1 MPFTKSF
8 GLVGE
13 NCTVTIAFGGF
24 QDGAPSAFTA
34 NTYTCL
40 AKSVR
45 TSTSVDTADVSAL
58 CDTTKKMQVTKASG
72 SIDIELLVDGT
83 QQTDGSPVFFNKE
96 GYYCQVVITPGALNA
111 KTFVGIVT
119 ATGIS
124 IANGEAVTETATIM
138 LGANGVTTAWT
149 SA

>member
-1 MPFTKSF
+1 MAFTKSF

-13 NCTVTIAFGGF
+13 NCVVTIAFGGY
-24 QDGAPSAFTA
+24 QDGSPSAFTA

-58 CDTTKKMQVTKASG
+58 CDTNKKMQVTKASG
-72 SIDIELLVDGT
+72 TVDIELLVDGT
-83 QQTDGSPVFFNKE
+83 QQADGSPIFFNKE
-96 GYYCQVVITPGALNA
+96 GFYCQVVITPGALSA
-111 KTFVGIVT
+111 KTFVGVVT
-119 ATGIS
+119 ATGIG
-124 IANGEAVTETATIM
+124 IAAGEAVTETATIM
-138 LGANGVTTAWT
+138 LGANGVATAWA

>member
-1 MPFTKSF
+1 MAFTKSF

-13 NCTVTIAFGGF
+13 NCVVTIAFGGY
-24 QDGAPSAFTA
+24 QDGSPSAFTA

-58 CDTTKKMQVTKASG
+58 CDTNKKMQVTKASG
-72 SIDIELLVDGT
+72 TVDIELLVDGT
-83 QQTDGSPVFFNKE
+83 QQADGSPIFFNKE
-96 GYYCQVVITPGALNA
+96 GFYCQVVITPGALSA
-111 KTFVGIVT
+111 KTFVGVVT
-119 ATGIS
+119 ATGIG
-124 IANGEAVTETATIM
+124 IAAGEAVTETATIM
-138 LGANGVTTAWT
+138 LGANGVATAWT

>member
-13 NCTVTIAFGGF
+13 NCVVTIAFGGY
-24 QDGAPSAFTA
+24 QDGSPSAFTA

-58 CDTTKKMQVTKASG
+58 CDTNKKMQVTKASG
-72 SIDIELLVDGT
+72 TVDIELLVDGT
-83 QQTDGSPVFFNKE
+83 QQADGSPIFFNKE
-96 GYYCQVVITPGALNA
+96 GFYCQVVITPGALSA
-111 KTFVGIVT
+111 KTFVGVVT
-119 ATGIS
+119 ATGIG
-124 IANGEAVTETATIM
+124 IAAGEAVTETATIM
-138 LGANGVTTAWT
+138 LGANGVATAWT

>member
-13 NCTVTIAFGGF
+13 NCVVTIAFGGY
-24 QDGAPSAFTA
+24 QDGSPSAFTA

-58 CDTTKKMQVTKASG
+58 CDTNKKMQVTKASG
-72 SIDIELLVDGT
+72 TVDIELLVDGT
-83 QQTDGSPVFFNKE
+83 QQADGSPIFFNKE
-96 GYYCQVVITPGALNA
+96 GFYCQVVITPGALSA
-111 KTFVGIVT
+111 KTFVGVVT
-119 ATGIS
+119 ATGIG
-124 IANGEAVTETATIM
+124 IAAGEAVTETATIM

>member
-1 MPFTKSF
+1 MAFTKSF

-13 NCTVTIAFGGF
+13 NCVVTIAFGGF
-24 QDGAPSAFTA
+24 QDGSPSTFTA
-34 NTYTCL
+34 ATYTCL

-72 SIDIELLVDGT
+72 TVEIELLVDGT
-83 QQTDGSPVFFNKE
+83 QQADGSPVFFNKE
-96 GYYCQVVITPGALNA
+96 GYYVQVVITPGALTS
-111 KTFVGIVT
+111 KTFIGVVT

-124 IANGEAVTETATIM
+124 IAAGEAVTETATIM
-138 LGANGVTTAWT
+138 LGANGVTTAWAT
-149 SA
+149 A

>member
-40 AKSVR
+40 ARSVR
-45 TSTSVDTADVSAL
+45 TSTTVDTADVSAL
-58 CDTTKKMQVTKASG
+58 CDTAKKMQVTKASG
-72 SIDIELLVDGT
+72 SLEIELLVDGT
-83 QQTDGSPVFFNKE
+83 QQADGSPVFFNKE
-96 GYYCQVVITPGALNA
+96 GYYCQVVITPGALSA

-119 ATGIS
+119 ATGLSIS
-124 IANGEAVTETATIM
+124 NGEAVTETATIT
-138 LGANGVTTAWT
+138 LGANGVATAWT

>member
-13 NCTVTIAFGGF
+13 NCVVTIAFGGY
-24 QDGAPSAFTA
+24 QDGSPSAFTA

-58 CDTTKKMQVTKASG
+58 CDTNKKMQVTKASG
-72 SIDIELLVDGT
+72 TVDIELLVDGT
-83 QQTDGSPVFFNKE
+83 QQADGSPIFFNKE
-96 GYYCQVVITPGALNA
+96 GFYCQVVITPGALSA
-111 KTFVGIVT
+111 KTFVGVVT

-124 IANGEAVTETATIM
+124 IAAGEAVTETATIM
-138 LGANGVTTAWT
+138 LGANGVATAWT

>member
-13 NCTVTIAFGGF
+13 NCVVTIAFGGF
-24 QDGAPSAFTA
+24 QDGSPSAFTA

-40 AKSVR
+40 ARSVR

-58 CDTTKKMQVTKASG
+58 CDTAKKMQVTKASG

-83 QQTDGSPVFFNKE
+83 QQTDGSPIFFNKE
-96 GYYCQVVITPGALNA
+96 GYYCQVVITPGALTA

-138 LGANGVTTAWT
+138 LGANGVATAW
-149 SA
+149 S

>member
-1 MPFTKSF
+1 MAFTKSF

-13 NCTVTIAFGGF
+13 NCVVTIAFGGF

-83 QQTDGSPVFFNKE
+83 QQADGSPIFFNKE
-96 GYYCQVVITPGALNA
+96 GYYCQVVITPGALTA
-111 KTFVGIVT
+111 KTFIGVVT
-119 ATGIS
+119 ATGIG
-124 IANGEAVTETATIM
+124 IAAGEAVTETATIM
-138 LGANGVTTAWT
+138 LGANGVTTAWAT
-149 SA
+149 A

>member
-1 MPFTKSF
+1 MAFTKSF

-13 NCTVTIAFGGF
+13 NCTVTVAFAGF
-24 QDGAPSAFTA
+24 QDGVPTTFTA

-40 AKSVR
+40 ARSVR
-45 TSTSVDTADVSAL
+45 TSTTVDTADLSAL
-58 CDTTKKMQVTKASG
+58 CDTLKKMQITKGSG
-72 SIDIELLVDGT
+72 TLEIELLVDGT
-83 QQTDGSPVFFNKE
+83 QQADGSPIFFNKE

-111 KTFVGIVT
+111 KIFTGIVT
-119 ATGIS
+119 ATGMSIS
-124 IANGEAVTETATIM
+124 NGEAVTETATIT

>member
-1 MPFTKSF
+1 MAFTKSF

-24 QDGAPSAFTA
+24 QDGAPTAFTA

-40 AKSVR
+40 ARSVR
-45 TSTSVDTADVSAL
+45 TSTSVDTADLSAL

-72 SIDIELLVDGT
+72 LLEIELLVDGT
-83 QQTDGSPVFFNKE
+83 TQADGSPVFFNKE
-96 GYYCQVVITPGALNA
+96 GYYCQVVITPGALTA

-124 IANGEAVTETATIM
+124 ISNGEAVTETATIT
-138 LGANGVTTAWT
+138 LGANGVATAWT

>member
-1 MPFTKSF
+1 MAFTKSF

-24 QDGAPSAFTA
+24 QDGAPTAFTA

-40 AKSVR
+40 ARSVR
-45 TSTSVDTADVSAL
+45 TSTTVDTADVSAL
-58 CDTTKKMQVTKASG
+58 CDTAKKMQVTKASG
-72 SIDIELLVDGT
+72 SIEIELLVDGT
-83 QQTDGSPVFFNKE
+83 QQADGSPVFFNKE

-119 ATGIS
+119 ATGMSIS
-124 IANGEAVTETATIM
+124 NGEAVTETATIT
-138 LGANGVTTAWT
+138 LGANGVATAWT

>member
-1 MPFTKSF
+1 MAFTKSF

-40 AKSVR
+40 ARSVR
-45 TSTSVDTADVSAL
+45 TSTTVDTADVSAL
-58 CDTTKKMQVTKASG
+58 CDTAKKMQVTKASG
-72 SIDIELLVDGT
+72 SLEIELLVDGT
-83 QQTDGSPVFFNKE
+83 QQADGSPVFFNKE
-96 GYYCQVVITPGALNA
+96 GYYCQVVITPGALSA

-119 ATGIS
+119 ATGLSIS
-124 IANGEAVTETATIM
+124 NGEAVTETATIT
-138 LGANGVTTAWT
+138 LGANGVATAWT

>member
-13 NCTVTIAFGGF
+13 NCVVTIAFGGF
-24 QDGAPSAFTA
+24 QDGSPTAFTA

-45 TSTSVDTADVSAL
+45 ISTSVDTADVSAL

-83 QQTDGSPVFFNKE
+83 QQADGSPIFFNKE
-96 GYYCQVVITPGALNA
+96 GYYCQVVITPGSLNA
-111 KTFVGIVT
+111 KTFVGVVT
-119 ATGIS
+119 ATGIG
-124 IANGEAVTETATIM
+124 IATGEAVTETATIM

>member
-1 MPFTKSF
+1 MAFTKSF

-13 NCTVTIAFGGF
+13 NCVVTIAFGGF

-34 NTYTCL
+34 STYTCL

-58 CDTTKKMQVTKASG
+58 CDTQKKMQVTKASG
-72 SIDIELLVDGT
+72 TVEIELLVDGT
-83 QQTDGSPVFFNKE
+83 QQADGSPVFFNKE
-96 GYYCQVVITPGALNA
+96 GYYVQVVITPGALTA

-119 ATGIS
+119 ATGMSIS
-124 IANGEAVTETATIM
+124 NGEAVTETATIM
-138 LGANGVTTAWT
+138 LGANGVATAW
-149 SA
+149 S

>member
-13 NCTVTIAFGGF
+13 NCVVTIAFGGF
-24 QDGAPSAFTA
+24 QDGAPTAFTA

-40 AKSVR
+40 ARSVR
-45 TSTSVDTADVSAL
+45 TSTTVDTADVSAL
-58 CDTTKKMQVTKASG
+58 CDTAKKMQVTKASG
-72 SIDIELLVDGT
+72 SLEIELLVDGT
-83 QQTDGSPVFFNKE
+83 QQADGSPVFFNKE
-96 GYYCQVVITPGALNA
+96 GYYCQVVITPGALSA

-119 ATGIS
+119 ATGMSIS
-124 IANGEAVTETATIM
+124 NGEAVTETATIT

>member
-1 MPFTKSF
+1 MAFTKSF

-24 QDGAPSAFTA
+24 QDGAPTAFTA

-40 AKSVR
+40 ARSVR
-45 TSTSVDTADVSAL
+45 TSTTVDTADVSAL
-58 CDTTKKMQVTKASG
+58 CDTAKKMQVTKASG
-72 SIDIELLVDGT
+72 SLEIELLVDGT
-83 QQTDGSPVFFNKE
+83 QQADGSPVFFNKE
-96 GYYCQVVITPGALNA
+96 GYYCQVVITPGALSA

-119 ATGIS
+119 ATGMSIS
-124 IANGEAVTETATIM
+124 NGEAVTETATIT
-138 LGANGVTTAWT
+138 LGANGVATAWT

>member
-13 NCTVTIAFGGF
+13 NCVVTIAFGGF
-24 QDGAPSAFTA
+24 QDGAPTAFTA

-58 CDTTKKMQVTKASG
+58 CDTQKKMQVTKASG

-83 QQTDGSPVFFNKE
+83 QQADGSPVFFNKE
-96 GYYCQVVITPGALNA
+96 GYYVQVVITPGALTA

-119 ATGIS
+119 ATGMS
-124 IANGEAVTETATIM
+124 IASGEAVTETATIM
-138 LGANGVTTAWT
+138 LGANGVAAAW
-149 SA
+149 S

>member
-13 NCTVTIAFGGF
+13 NCVVTIAFGGF
-24 QDGAPSAFTA
+24 QDGSPTAFTA

-83 QQTDGSPVFFNKE
+83 AQADGSPVFFNKE
-96 GYYCQVVITPGALNA
+96 GYYCQIVVTPGALTA
-111 KTFVGIVT
+111 KTYIGIVT
-119 ATGIS
+119 ATGIG
-124 IANGEAVTETATIM
+124 IAAGEAVTETATIM
-138 LGANGVTTAWT
+138 LGANGVTTAWAT
-149 SA
+149 A

>member
-1 MPFTKSF
+1 MLFRS
-8 GLVGE
+8 
-13 NCTVTIAFGGF
+13 
-24 QDGAPSAFTA
+24 
-34 NTYTCL
+34 
-40 AKSVR
+40 
-45 TSTSVDTADVSAL
+45 ADVSAL

-72 SIDIELLVDGT
+72 SLEIELLVDGT
-83 QQTDGSPVFFNKE
+83 QQADGSPVFFNKE

-111 KTFVGIVT
+111 KTFVGVVT

-124 IANGEAVTETATIM
+124 ISNGEAVTETATIT